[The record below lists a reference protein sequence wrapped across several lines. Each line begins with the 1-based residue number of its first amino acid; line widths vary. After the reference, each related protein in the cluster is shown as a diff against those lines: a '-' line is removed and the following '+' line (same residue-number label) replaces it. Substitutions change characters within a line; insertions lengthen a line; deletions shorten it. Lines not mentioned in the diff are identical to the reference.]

1 MKQEYSEDA
10 AYHFDLTQAQRT
22 NVLEMPPERIIELN
36 D

>member
-22 NVLEMPPERIIELN
+22 KALGDANRRGLLS
-36 D
+36 